1 MADKFLTLIV
11 TAAHAAFARELAAS
25 FGPGGAGMWTTP
37 LSASGLDPATHY
49 ISSGLLPAEFAEM
62 VPTQTWEQ
70 DEDGTWTMTGSTP
83 GNPAAIYAVAQSQG
97 VQCTLAEVEDTLN
110 SSDVTEQPPFT
121 AMGRLG
127 LTIIN
132 PPLDTTT
139 TT

>member
-1 MADKFLTLIV
+1 MADAFRTLIV
-11 TAAHAAFARELAAS
+11 TAAHAPFAQQLAAS

-49 ISSGLLPAEFAEM
+49 ISSGALPEEFADL

-70 DEDGTWTMTGSTP
+70 IDGTWTMTGSTP

-97 VQCTLAEVEDTLN
+97 VQCTLAEVEDTLT
-110 SSDVTEQPPFT
+110 SSDVTEQPPFV
-121 AMGRLG
+121 AMGRMG

-132 PPLDTTT
+132 PPLDTITT
-139 TT
+139 T